1 MVIKAGSISQLS
13 SMYFADKKN
22 TDAITV
28 KTIPCDKVQAIVLHA
43 EGSRKYIDQF
53 LQALD
58 TRKLDSLILK

>member
-1 MVIKAGSISQLS
+1 
-13 SMYFADKKN
+13 MYFADKKN

-28 KTIPCDKVQAIVLHA
+28 KTIPCDKVRTIVLHA